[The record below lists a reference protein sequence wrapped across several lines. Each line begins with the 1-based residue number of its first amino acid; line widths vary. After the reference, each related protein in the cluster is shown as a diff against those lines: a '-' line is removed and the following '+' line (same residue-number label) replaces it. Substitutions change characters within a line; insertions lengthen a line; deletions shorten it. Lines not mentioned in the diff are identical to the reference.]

1 MAGGILT
8 LMLKKVIMLPYIVIF
23 SDFTVIFLMKKEQ
36 KLHLLA
42 EMHIC
47 RLKYCISLSIKL
59 L

>member
-1 MAGGILT
+1 MIL
-8 LMLKKVIMLPYIVIF
+8 LN
-23 SDFTVIFLMKKEQ
+23 KKEQ
-36 KLHLLA
+36 KLHPVA